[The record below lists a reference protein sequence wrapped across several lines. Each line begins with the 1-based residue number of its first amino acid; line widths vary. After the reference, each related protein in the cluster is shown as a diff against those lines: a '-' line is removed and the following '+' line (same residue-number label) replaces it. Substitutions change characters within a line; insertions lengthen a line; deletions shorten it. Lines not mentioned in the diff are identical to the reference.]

1 MGKAFPPSGV
11 CAVAIELAWPA
22 AARAKLMTSKPTAT
36 WPLRWSLGPGD

>member
-11 CAVAIELAWPA
+11 CAVAIEPA